1 MNITVI
7 IPDLLDMIFILIT
20 LRNFEEKVRVR
31 VSLLETLHLFISAY
45 TISIQ
50 LAEYL

>member
-7 IPDLLDMIFILIT
+7 TPGLLDMILILRA
-20 LRNFEEKVRVR
+20 LRNFEEKVRGC

-45 TISIQ
+45 TINIQ